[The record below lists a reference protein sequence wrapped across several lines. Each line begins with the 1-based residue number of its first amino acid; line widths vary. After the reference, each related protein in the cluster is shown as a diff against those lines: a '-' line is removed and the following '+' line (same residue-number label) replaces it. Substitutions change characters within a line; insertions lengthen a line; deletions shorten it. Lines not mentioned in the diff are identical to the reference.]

1 MPDPL
6 VQRHDLRPSARPP
19 KHERGDRTMVL
30 LVEDHLALRKGLE
43 LLLRASGI
51 GLAGVAA
58 TSDEGYRLFLARQ
71 PDVVIVDVTLGAGR
85 GLSAVQR
92 ILASDADAG
101 VVVFANLEDRDA
113 IEASAS
119 CGARGFVLKA
129 GGSDE
134 LVAAIRTVA
143 SGGVYVDTAVS
154 AFLAGSAPPDVLT
167 VREQEVLQLLAAGL
181 TGARIAEA
189 LGLSPETVRT
199 HIRNAMRRL
208 DARTRV
214 HAVVR
219 ALALGEISPPSPTT

>member
-1 MPDPL
+1 
-6 VQRHDLRPSARPP
+6 
-19 KHERGDRTMVL
+19 MVL

-43 LLLRASGI
+43 LLLRASEI

-58 TSDEGYRLFLARQ
+58 TSNEGYRLFMARQ
-71 PDVVIVDVTLGAGR
+71 PDVVVVDITLGAGS

-92 ILASDADAG
+92 ILAADADAG
-101 VVVFANLEDRDA
+101 VVVFANLADRDA
-113 IEASAS
+113 IEAAAS

-143 SGGVYVDTAVS
+143 SGGVYVDAAVS
-154 AFLAGSAPPDVLT
+154 MFLAKSAPPDVLT
-167 VREQEVLQLLAAGL
+167 VREQEILQLLASGL
-181 TGARIAEA
+181 TGARVAET

-208 DARTRV
+208 GAKTRV

-219 ALALGEISPPSPTT
+219 ALHLGEIAQETPAE